1 MLVGVRFRS
10 TPKGTI
16 AKWRVQT
23 KGLYEIVAY
32 LNDATVKR
40 RHVRTGDVIERTTE
54 DIHSWVDAGE
64 PEVSLEMQTVKD
76 EQLKHRFLIQL
87 RSVLRMGQS

>member
-1 MLVGVRFRS
+1 MLVGMRFHS
-10 TPKGTI
+10 TLKGTI

-40 RHVRTGDVIERTTE
+40 RNVRTGDVVERATE
-54 DIHSWVDAGE
+54 DIHWLVDAGE
-64 PEVSLEMQTVKD
+64 PKALFEVQTVKD
-76 EQLKHRFLIQL
+76 E
-87 RSVLRMGQS
+87 